1 MNSYNTSIFEMHS
14 NTGGVCTGWKRKE
27 YIFDGAMHWLV
38 GTKPGSPFY
47 KIWDE
52 LGVTKGWNVFN
63 HDRFM
68 IAEGTNGKTLTFY
81 ADINRLEQHMM
92 DLAPE
97 DSKVIHDFA
106 NAVRTFRK
114 IDIPVDK
121 APELYNLIDMVKM
134 VKMLPY
140 LRLTNK
146 WSKITT
152 RDFME
157 QFKNPF
163 MREIL
168 SATLVRDTPDFPV
181 FFMLFTFVW
190 LDQKMAGYLVGGA
203 RELTNNIEKRY
214 LSLGGE
220 LSLSSRVDKILV
232 ENDRAVGIQTA
243 DGKEYRSD
251 IVISA
256 ADGHTTL
263 FEMLKGKY
271 LDNKTRSYYENP
283 QLFPPLIYI
292 SLGVARS
299 FIGSPPS
306 VAGIN
311 FPLSEPIIIA
321 GKENKWMGV
330 QIYNFD
336 STLAP
341 KGKTV
346 IKIQFTTDYE
356 FWKKLHQ
363 ESELYKLE
371 KDRIA
376 KEVINRL
383 DKRFPGISTQ
393 VEVRDV
399 ATPITWERYTGNW
412 RGSYEGWLL
421 KKWKLNTHMKK
432 TLAGLDNFYMVGQ
445 WVEPGGGMPTAV
457 MSGRNV
463 TQLICKND
471 NKGFISNGP

>member
-1 MNSYNTSIFEMHS
+1 
-14 NTGGVCTGWKRKE
+14 
-27 YIFDGAMHWLV
+27 
-38 GTKPGSPFY
+38 
-47 KIWDE
+47 
-52 LGVTKGWNVFN
+52 
-63 HDRFM
+63 
-68 IAEGTNGKTLTFY
+68 
-81 ADINRLEQHMM
+81 
-92 DLAPE
+92 
-97 DSKVIHDFA
+97 
-106 NAVRTFRK
+106 
-114 IDIPVDK
+114 
-121 APELYNLIDMVKM
+121 
-134 VKMLPY
+134 
-140 LRLTNK
+140 
-146 WSKITT
+146 
-152 RDFME
+152 
-157 QFKNPF
+157 
-163 MREIL
+163 
-168 SATLVRDTPDFPV
+168 
-181 FFMLFTFVW
+181 
-190 LDQKMAGYLVGGA
+190 
-203 RELTNNIEKRY
+203 
-214 LSLGGE
+214 
-220 LSLSSRVDKILV
+220 
-232 ENDRAVGIQTA
+232 
-243 DGKEYRSD
+243 
-251 IVISA
+251 
-256 ADGHTTL
+256 
-263 FEMLKGKY
+263 MLKGKY

-393 VEVRDV
+393 VEVCDV

-421 KKWKLNTHMKK
+421 KKWKLNTRMKK

>member
-1 MNSYNTSIFEMHS
+1 
-14 NTGGVCTGWKRKE
+14 
-27 YIFDGAMHWLV
+27 
-38 GTKPGSPFY
+38 
-47 KIWDE
+47 
-52 LGVTKGWNVFN
+52 
-63 HDRFM
+63 
-68 IAEGTNGKTLTFY
+68 
-81 ADINRLEQHMM
+81 
-92 DLAPE
+92 
-97 DSKVIHDFA
+97 
-106 NAVRTFRK
+106 
-114 IDIPVDK
+114 
-121 APELYNLIDMVKM
+121 MVKM

-393 VEVRDV
+393 VEVCDV

-421 KKWKLNTHMKK
+421 KKWKLNTRMKK